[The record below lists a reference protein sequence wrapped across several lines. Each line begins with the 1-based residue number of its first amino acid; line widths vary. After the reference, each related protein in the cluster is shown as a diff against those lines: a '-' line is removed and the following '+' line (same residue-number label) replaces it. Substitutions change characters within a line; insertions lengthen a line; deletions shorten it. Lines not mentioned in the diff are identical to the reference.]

1 MVETKEKTVGHD
13 RETDPN
19 PINDERVTTGNHWQI
34 ALDTAGIGIWEIDFA
49 KNRCSYSDTFFK
61 LLGRK
66 PGSLG
71 MEIDGWHNLIHPD
84 DWPRIQQTLLTCLS
98 EFAKSG
104 EIQRPIDWIYR
115 MRHADG
121 RWLWLLSRA
130 TSVSGLKSGRP
141 SCLILTHCDIT
152 EQKKARA
159 QIREEERRATF
170 ALDSANQAIWDLD
183 FQQGKTFYSPTWKA
197 MLGYGEEEISSD
209 TEAWKNLIHPD
220 DREAVLQADQAHKE
234 GRTPA
239 FEAEFRMRHKDGKW
253 IWVLDRGKVVSRD
266 TDGNPLRMIGTYS
279 DITHRKRTEAELK
292 EARDAA
298 EAASRAKTDFLANM
312 SHELRTPLTS
322 ILGVTDLIL
331 SELGDRLSERHRS
344 ALKIQKAAG
353 DALMAQV
360 NDILDFAKLENAR
373 LEIETA
379 PLDLAEL
386 ADACLAIVANTAETG
401 KLSLIRK
408 LDPDLPQSI
417 SGDQRRLRQ
426 ILINFLSNAIKFTPE
441 GGKVVV
447 EISKEPNG
455 HIRFAVEDTGI
466 GIPENQVAT
475 IFDRFTQ
482 ADTSNTRRHDGS
494 GLGLAICKSLVDLMG
509 GTIGVR
515 STPDAGSTFFFTL
528 LLQAADPVSSNTP
541 REVED
546 GRLRGMRVLLA
557 EDNDVNRKLIGLA
570 LEAEDCD
577 VTAVADGRAVVEEM
591 ETAGSKRFD
600 VILMD
605 IQMPKLDGG
614 EAARRIRRMP
624 AGRTVPIIALTA
636 NVYAS
641 QQEEFRPA
649 AFDAWLA
656 KPVDWPNLFDT
667 MVVLTASE
675 RPGDGSATRPQPQ
688 PVSRKSPGMPAFFEP
703 EKPDDLIDQFGAKET
718 LRLLHM
724 LEDEMNSRI
733 ATMQDPET
741 DLATI
746 GVEAHTLSSS
756 AGTIGCMA
764 VYRLCRDI
772 MATAQKEHGKT
783 MILVGELAETIET
796 TRQCLADYA
805 AQYA

>member
-1 MVETKEKTVGHD
+1 MVETNKKTVGHH
-13 RETDPN
+13 RENDPN
-19 PINDERVTTGNHWQI
+19 ATGEEQVAAGNRWQA
-34 ALDTAGIGIWEIDFA
+34 ALDTAGIGIWEIDLA

-71 MEIDGWHNLIHPD
+71 TEIDSWHDLIHPD
-84 DWPRIQQTLLTCLS
+84 DWPRIQKTLLTCLS

-121 RWLWLLSRA
+121 SWLWLLSRA
-130 TSVSGLKSGRP
+130 TSVSELRSGRP
-141 SCLILTHCDIT
+141 TCLIITHCDIT

-170 ALDSANQAIWDLD
+170 ALDNANQAIWDLD

-197 MLGYGEEEISSD
+197 MLGYDEEEISSD

-220 DREAVLQADQAHKE
+220 DREAVLQADRAHKE

-266 TDGNPLRMIGTYS
+266 EDGNPLRMIGTHS
-279 DITHRKRTEAELK
+279 DITPRKQAEAELK

-298 EAASRAKTDFLANM
+298 EAASRAKTEFLANM

-331 SELGDRLSERHRS
+331 SELGDRLSERHLS

-360 NDILDFAKLENAR
+360 DDILDFSKLESSR
-373 LEIETA
+373 LKVEA
-379 PLDLAEL
+379 VPLFLAEL
-386 ADACLAIVANTAETG
+386 ADACLAIVANAADAG

-417 SGDQRRLRQ
+417 AGDARRIRQ
-426 ILINFLSNAIKFTPE
+426 ILINSLSNAIKFTPE
-441 GGKVVV
+441 GGKVVL
-447 EISKEPNG
+447 EISKAPNG
-455 HIRFAVEDTGI
+455 RIRFAVADTGI
-466 GIPENQVAT
+466 GIPEDQVAA

-482 ADTSNTRRHDGS
+482 ADTSATRSHEGS
-494 GLGLAICKSLVDLMG
+494 GLGLAISKSLVELMG
-509 GTIGVR
+509 GTIGV
-515 STPDAGSTFFFTL
+515 STAPDAGSTFFFTL
-528 LLQAADPVSSNTP
+528 PLHGTEHVSPQEPQEAENK
-541 REVED
+541 
-546 GRLRGMRVLLA
+546 RLKGARVLLA
-557 EDNDVNRKLIGLA
+557 EDNDVNRRLVRLA
-570 LEAEDCD
+570 LEAEDCI
-577 VTAVADGRAVVEEM
+577 VTAVADGHAAVAAMKNTDAE
-591 ETAGSKRFD
+591 GFD

-605 IQMPKLDGG
+605 IQMPRLDGG
-614 EAARRIRRMP
+614 EAARLIRRMP
-624 AGRTVPIIALTA
+624 TGRTIPIIALTA

-641 QQEEFRPA
+641 QQEEFQPA
-649 AFDAWLA
+649 GFNAWLA
-656 KPVDWPNLFDT
+656 KPIDWPGLFGTMAGLIAPEQSHTDT
-667 MVVLTASE
+667 PAGAPPQTEGEDLPE
-675 RPGDGSATRPQPQ
+675 ATI
-688 PVSRKSPGMPAFFEP
+688 FFEP
-703 EKPDDLIDQFGAKET
+703 EPPDDLINQFGSQET
-718 LRLLHM
+718 VRLIRM
-724 LEDEMNSRI
+724 LEDEMTTRL
-733 ATMQDPET
+733 ATMQAPET

-746 GVEAHTLSSS
+746 GAEAHTLSSS
-756 AGTIGCMA
+756 AGTLGCRE

-772 MATAQKEHGKT
+772 MAAVQS
-783 MILVGELAETIET
+783 
-796 TRQCLADYA
+796 D
-805 AQYA
+805 